1 MGTISGGTYFLCD
14 VCTTDGATFT
24 STLINGTPHP
34 EYGALVFTSSANTA
48 APITQVRAVT
58 LGGFNGLNN

>member
-1 MGTISGGTYFLCD
+1 MGLISGGTYFLCD
-14 VCTTDGATFT
+14 VCTTNGSDFT
-24 STLINGTPHP
+24 SNVILGTPHP